1 MYKTEKIW
9 AKLEQKYCN
18 YRKFTFIL
26 FPLMVLILF
35 IFVQNSHT
43 AYFMNGRSSVCKNH
57 RTCALKYVLT
67 PFCGPVTSRPKMD
80 QLCRAI
86 LMKFERANFE
96 GLYLRFRANF
106 WDAVKRSVF
115 LTPRTFIYSK
125 ILSSFHMVNLTF
137 NLIFEHFSPLRS
149 WLLSKMND
157 LLSVIL

>member
-1 MYKTEKIW
+1 
-9 AKLEQKYCN
+9 
-18 YRKFTFIL
+18 
-26 FPLMVLILF
+26 MVLILF

-57 RTCALKYVLT
+57 RTCPLKYVLI
-67 PFCGPVTSRPKMD
+67 PFRGPVTSRPKMD

-115 LTPRTFIYSK
+115 LSPKTFIYSK

-137 NLIFEHFSPLRS
+137 KGDVIKIHSSRA
-149 WLLSKMND
+149 LSEGMITIVGDADGSTHAMWEKLGRWSAYHPSNHD
-157 LLSVIL
+157 VEL